1 MRPELLV
8 PKAIRRLRPAPG
20 GRQAWTAGALVLALV
35 SGCAK
40 VPLVGGKPALELKV
54 TATADCNSCGKPN
67 GYPIYIRLL
76 QVTDPSAMTGVSL
89 AQLWDR
95 EDKVL
100 AAALVAKSEQVI
112 DPGTSKE
119 FKIEKDDKAKSVI
132 IVGNFCKSDGNCWYL
147 IKPLKGGGL
156 KLKLTADASCLRETK
171 K

>member
-8 PKAIRRLRPAPG
+8 RKAIPRSRPASG
-20 GRQAWTAGALVLALV
+20 GRIQSTTGALLLALAV
-35 SGCAK
+35 TLGCAK
-40 VPLVGGKPALELKV
+40 VPIVGGKPALDLKV

-67 GYPIYIRLL
+67 GYPIYIRFL

-100 AAALVAKSEQVI
+100 GAALVAKSEQVV

-119 FKIEKDDKAKSVI
+119 IKIEKDPKAKSVI
-132 IVGNFCKSDGNCWYL
+132 IVGNFCKSEGNCWYM
-147 IKPLKGGGL
+147 IKPPKGG
-156 KLKLTADASCLRETK
+156 LKLTADASCLRETK